1 MRPLRLEMVA
11 FGPYAGTQVLDF
23 GELGEKR
30 FFLIHGPTGAGK
42 TSILDAI
49 TYALYGD
56 TSGEERSGDQMR
68 SDFADPLLPTS
79 VTFDFSV
86 GAECYRVWRRPRQV
100 RPKQRGEGMTAV
112 QPDAALWRRTNAAP
126 DEDGET
132 IATGVRDVSNAVT
145 ELLGFSDDQFRQVVV
160 LPQGKF
166 RELLSADVKKREEIL
181 RQLFRTG
188 RFAEITNYLKVR
200 RSEVENEIRGALDQR
215 AGVLRSAGVETRDEL
230 VGQEASA
237 AEVALNAEAVR
248 GAAEA
253 EAKLAAQ
260 RVEAARDVVAA
271 LRERE
276 QAAATLSA
284 LEAQAERIETLRAE
298 LSAARA
304 AQTVTPAWERRDDRR
319 RMLQVAEADVERL
332 RDALPAAEETFEQ
345 ACKLLE
351 EARSSAAGL
360 DVDGLRRAAEEAESR
375 VVALDTLASARTE
388 LAAKSASLEAARAAE
403 LEAMRAV
410 EEAQRAEAELEGRWK
425 ASRAAAL
432 AATLAPGQA
441 CPVCGSLDH
450 PHPAQSDAD
459 AVTDA
464 ELDEARARTA
474 RAHERHSQAS
484 ARVAAAVEAHEAAVR
499 TEAECAAKVDGASDL
514 KQAKAEAIDARN
526 RHDAA
531 IEALAASEKHLE
543 ECRTRHSEAHA
554 AVAGAK
560 ARLEEAVGRRD
571 TALSELQAAEAE
583 LAAAVREAG
592 LADEAAY
599 EERRR
604 TGVEMDALDGQ
615 IREYDTELAA
625 AKDRMRRAERAA
637 ATIGEAP
644 DIAALETLAVE
655 ATQKL
660 DAATRAATAAEKDR
674 QQLADAL
681 SLVDRIDAESAEL
694 RERFMVVGRLADVAE
709 GSNPLKLSFQRYV
722 LGSYLDEVL
731 AHASYRMQ
739 SMTGGRF
746 RLQRAEGAND
756 LRRAA
761 GLDLA
766 VHDEYSGKIRPAGTL
781 SGGEGFLASLS
792 LALGLAEAVQA
803 HAGGVKLETIFIDE
817 GFGTLDPES
826 LDQAISTLIDL
837 AGVAAEQ
844 GRLVGII
851 SHVPELRQRVDARLE
866 VTPSEV
872 GSSARFVV

>member
-11 FGPYAGTQVLDF
+11 FGPYAGTQELDF
-23 GELGEKR
+23 GDLGDKR

-56 TSGEERSGDQMR
+56 TSGEERSGEQMR

-86 GAECYRVWRRPRQV
+86 GAERYRVWRRPRQM
-100 RPKQRGEGMTAV
+100 RPKQRGEGTTAV
-112 QPDAALWRRTNAAP
+112 LPDAALWRRTDAAT

-188 RFAEITNYLKVR
+188 RFAEVTNYLKSR
-200 RSEVENEIRGALDQR
+200 RSEVEREIRGALDQR

-230 VGQEASA
+230 VGLETTA
-237 AEVALNAEAVR
+237 AAAAVEAEAVR
-248 GAAEA
+248 SAAEA
-253 EAKLAAQ
+253 EAKAAMQ
-260 RVEAARDVVAA
+260 RVETARDAVAA

-276 QAAATLSA
+276 QAKTALET
-284 LEAQAERIETLRAE
+284 LEAQAPRIETLRAD
-298 LSAARA
+298 LAAARA
-304 AQTVTPAWERRDDRR
+304 AQSVTPVWERRDDRR
-319 RMLQVAEADVERL
+319 RTLQAAEADAKRHG
-332 RDALPAAEETFEQ
+332 DALPKADEAFEQ

-351 EARSSAAGL
+351 DARHSAAGL

-375 VVALDTLASARTE
+375 AAALDA
-388 LAAKSASLEAARAAE
+388 LAAARSATAAKGEALEVARAAE
-403 LEAMRAV
+403 RDAAGAV
-410 EEAQRAEAELEGRWK
+410 EEAQRAEAELEGRWR

-432 AATLAPGQA
+432 AATLAAGEA

-450 PHPAQSDAD
+450 PHPAQADAD

-464 ELDEARARTA
+464 ELEAVRSRTA
-474 RAHERHSQAS
+474 QARERHSTAG
-484 ARVAAAVEAHEAAVR
+484 ARVAAAGEAHEAAVR
-499 TEAECAAKVDGASDL
+499 AEQEHAAKVDGASDVG
-514 KQAKAEAIDARN
+514 QAKADAISARS
-526 RHDAA
+526 RHDKAVA
-531 IEALAASEKHLE
+531 ALASAEEHLE
-543 ECRTRHSEAHA
+543 TCRARHADAQA
-554 AVAGAK
+554 AAAGAK
-560 ARLEEAVGRRD
+560 ARLEEATMRRE
-571 TALSELQAAEAE
+571 TALQELEAAELE
-583 LAAAVREAG
+583 LAGALREAG

-599 EERRR
+599 KERCR
-604 TGVEMDALDGQ
+604 TGAEMDALEGQ
-615 IREYDTELAA
+615 LREHDTALAA
-625 AKDRMRRAERAA
+625 AKDRLSRAEQAA
-637 ATIGEAP
+637 APIAEAP
-644 DIAALETLAVE
+644 DVAALETLSAE
-655 ATQKL
+655 ATQAL
-660 DAATRAATAAEKDR
+660 DAATRTATAADKDR
-674 QQLADAL
+674 QRLSDAL
-681 SLVDRIDAESAEL
+681 GLVDRIDAESADL
-694 RERFMVVGRLADVAE
+694 RERYMVVGRLADVAE

-766 VHDEYSGKIRPAGTL
+766 VHDEHSGRTRPAGTL

-826 LDQAISTLIDL
+826 LDQAISTLIEL

-851 SHVPELRQRVDARLE
+851 SHVPELQQRIDARLE

-872 GSSARFVV
+872 GSKARFVV